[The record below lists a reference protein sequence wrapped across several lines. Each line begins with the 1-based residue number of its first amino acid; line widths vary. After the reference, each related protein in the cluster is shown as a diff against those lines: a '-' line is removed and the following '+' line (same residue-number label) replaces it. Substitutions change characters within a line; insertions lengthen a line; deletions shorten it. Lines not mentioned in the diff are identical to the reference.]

1 MRTYRLYDFAN
12 PISVAITNPS
22 QSGYSRFVGL
32 EHYDSGELVVKR
44 YSGTELLTT
53 TAKAFEKNDILIA
66 RRNVYLKRAG
76 IVFFDG
82 ITSGDSIVLR
92 IKEDC
97 KSITGVPKEL
107 AQRIV
112 PIVLNSEQFWKYANK
127 HADGMNSKRI
137 SKEMLLAY
145 EFELPSLEEQ
155 RVLADKLWAAYEVK
169 ESYKN
174 LLAQTD
180 KLLHAQF
187 YKMFGDE
194 TSRLKIKDVL
204 DESFAGEWGKEDLNN
219 NGVRVLRTTNFM
231 NDGSLDY
238 ANIVTRLIDED
249 KVNKKKLL
257 RGDIILERSGGTS
270 DNPVGRVVYFGSD
283 GLYLCNNFTQV
294 LRCKKSIHSR
304 YLFYNLYYY
313 YQDNK
318 SEVRSMGSQT
328 TGIQNLSLTKYYEVE
343 IPIPPMEK
351 QLEFVHIAEQ
361 AEQTKATLNKGIA
374 AIEAVIRSL
383 IAEGTTKI

>member
-187 YKMFGDE
+187 EKMFGNLLTNSLNLPTQKMSEVAPEIPSSKEQSGQVWQLNLDMIE
-194 TSRLKIKDVL
+194 SKSGKIISKVYIDKDDVSSSTTAFDATNVL
-204 DESFAGEWGKEDLNN
+204 YSKLRPNLNKVVVPDESGYC
-219 NGVRVLRTTNFM
+219 TTELLPLKPN
-231 NDGSLDY
+231 
-238 ANIVTRLIDED
+238 A
-249 KVNKKKLL
+249 KLL
-257 RGDIILERSGGTS
+257 DRVFLATLLRNEEFVQWAINHSAGTKMPRVSLSAFREFRII
-270 DNPVGRVVYFGSD
+270 
-283 GLYLCNNFTQV
+283 
-294 LRCKKSIHSR
+294 
-304 YLFYNLYYY
+304 
-313 YQDNK
+313 
-318 SEVRSMGSQT
+318 
-328 TGIQNLSLTKYYEVE
+328 
-343 IPIPPMEK
+343 IPPMEK
-351 QLEFVHIAEQ
+351 QLEFVRIAEQ
-361 AEQTKATLNKGIA
+361 AERTKASLNKGIE

-383 IAEGTTKI
+383 IAEGTTKV

>member
-187 YKMFGDE
+187 QKMFGERWEHKTLGEIGTFQRGGGFQKNDFVEGDIPCIHYGQIHTKFGPYISSHLTEISSDLESKVKYAAKGDLLIAITSEDE
-194 TSRLKIKDVL
+194 EGSCKSTAWLGNYNVAVGGHAAIFHHNMNPL
-204 DESFAGEWGKEDLNN
+204 
-219 NGVRVLRTTNFM
+219 FM
-231 NDGSLDY
+231 SYYFKSSVFN
-238 ANIVTRLIDED
+238 AE
-249 KVNKKKLL
+249 KVKYL
-257 RGDIILERSGGTS
+257 RGSKVIEIKPDDIA
-270 DNPVGRVVYFGSD
+270 
-283 GLYLCNNFTQV
+283 
-294 LRCKKSIHSR
+294 KIH
-304 YLFYNLYYY
+304 
-313 YQDNK
+313 
-318 SEVRSMGSQT
+318 V
-328 TGIQNLSLTKYYEVE
+328 
-343 IPIPPMEK
+343 PIPPMELQK
-351 QLEFVHIAEQ
+351 QFAETAEQ
-361 AEQTKATLNKGIA
+361 AEQTKASLNKGIE

-383 IAEGTTKI
+383 IAEGTTKV

>member
-174 LLAQTD
+174 LLTQTD

-187 YKMFGDE
+187 EKMFGNLLTNSLNLPTQKMSEVAPEIPSSKEQSGQVWQLNLDMIE
-194 TSRLKIKDVL
+194 SKSGKIISKVYIDKDDVSSSTTAFDATNVL
-204 DESFAGEWGKEDLNN
+204 YSKLRPNLNKVVVPDESGYC
-219 NGVRVLRTTNFM
+219 TTELLPLKPN
-231 NDGSLDY
+231 
-238 ANIVTRLIDED
+238 A
-249 KVNKKKLL
+249 KLL
-257 RGDIILERSGGTS
+257 DRVFLATLLRNEEFVQWAINHSAGTKMPRVSLSAFREFRII
-270 DNPVGRVVYFGSD
+270 
-283 GLYLCNNFTQV
+283 
-294 LRCKKSIHSR
+294 
-304 YLFYNLYYY
+304 
-313 YQDNK
+313 
-318 SEVRSMGSQT
+318 
-328 TGIQNLSLTKYYEVE
+328 
-343 IPIPPMEK
+343 IPPMEK
-351 QLEFVHIAEQ
+351 QLEFVRIAEQ
-361 AEQTKATLNKGIA
+361 AERTKASLNKGIE

-383 IAEGTTKI
+383 IAEGTTKV